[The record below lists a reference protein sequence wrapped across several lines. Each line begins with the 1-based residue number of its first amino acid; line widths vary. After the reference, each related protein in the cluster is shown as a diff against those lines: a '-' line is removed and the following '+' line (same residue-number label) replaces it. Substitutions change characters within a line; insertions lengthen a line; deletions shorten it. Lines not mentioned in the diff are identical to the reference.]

1 VTVFSV
7 FTCTRVYIHIRWAF
21 SLAILQSVYP
31 FVQCK
36 IICII
41 TVADCPLACC
51 VVHCRSLSAGVDIN
65 SEDGIRV

>member
-1 VTVFSV
+1 
-7 FTCTRVYIHIRWAF
+7 
-21 SLAILQSVYP
+21 LAILQSVYP

-65 SEDGIRV
+65 SEDGIRVWHGTCSLCHDVWTPCW